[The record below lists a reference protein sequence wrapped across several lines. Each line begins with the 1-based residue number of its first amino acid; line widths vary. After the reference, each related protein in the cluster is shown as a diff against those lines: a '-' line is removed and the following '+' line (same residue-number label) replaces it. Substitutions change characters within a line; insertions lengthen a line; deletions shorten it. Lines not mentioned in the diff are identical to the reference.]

1 MCPSSDQKTSD
12 QEQSIRDAL
21 ARVQT
26 ATSRLAPGNE
36 SGLDRPNSAMGVGK
50 LHAQLQRFQDLNELC
65 DKAVAEIRA
74 SLERPQGED
83 S

>member
-1 MCPSSDQKTSD
+1 MCPSSDQETSD

-26 ATSRLAPGNE
+26 SRLASGNE
-36 SGLDRPNSAMGVGK
+36 ADLDRSNSAMGVGK

-65 DKAVAEIRA
+65 DKAVAELRA